1 MYPNEPYQAH
11 APNQS
16 GVFLEKAVYQKVLE
30 ALEVLKSVGAYNAI
44 QDEEIHTQPTL
55 TELFDRVAVE
65 KERMTLTYQNKVF
78 LAVVPIEDVN
88 VIEQLE
94 DCVDNADAD
103 DALKEKGES
112 LTSEQVDKI
121 LGW

>member
-11 APNQS
+11 APNQN

-44 QDEEIHTQPTL
+44 QDEEIHTQPVL
-55 TELFDRVAVE
+55 TELLDRVAVE